1 MNLNISTHK
10 FENRSRKFAA
20 KYLMRREQQSSP
32 RRPRRPRRRRMDTCF
47 PLKVFGSF

>member
-20 KYLMRREQQSSP
+20 KYLMRREQQSSR
-32 RRPRRPRRRRMDTCF
+32 RRPRRRMDTCF

>member
-20 KYLMRREQQSSP
+20 KYLMRREQQSS
-32 RRPRRPRRRRMDTCF
+32 RRRRRRRMDTCF

>member
-1 MNLNISTHK
+1 MNLNISSHK

-20 KYLMRREQQSSP
+20 KYLMRREQQSS
-32 RRPRRPRRRRMDTCF
+32 RRRHRRRMDTCF

>member
-20 KYLMRREQQSSP
+20 KYLMRREQQSS
-32 RRPRRPRRRRMDTCF
+32 RRRHRRRMDTCF

>member
-1 MNLNISTHK
+1 MNLNISSHK

-20 KYLMRREQQSSP
+20 KYLMRREQQSS
-32 RRPRRPRRRRMDTCF
+32 RRRRRRRRRMDTCF

>member
-1 MNLNISTHK
+1 MNLNISTNK

-20 KYLMRREQQSSP
+20 KYLMRREQQSS
-32 RRPRRPRRRRMDTCF
+32 RRRHRRRMDTCF

>member
-1 MNLNISTHK
+1 MNLNISTNK

-20 KYLMRREQQSSP
+20 KYLMRREQQSS
-32 RRPRRPRRRRMDTCF
+32 RRRRRRRMDTCF